1 MIGCDGGDGE
11 TEDGDDV
18 LYTSSSG
25 VENVSAK
32 GWGGL
37 GGKEDVVLI
46 VVDEDEF
53 ALVELVLDGANGV
66 EMDEVELLEGGV
78 WISSSSSR
86 VRSMKILSFVGL
98 MLSLGFLALWEMVAM
113 VEDMVVLD

>member
-1 MIGCDGGDGE
+1 M
-11 TEDGDDV
+11 
-18 LYTSSSG
+18 
-25 VENVSAK
+25 
-32 GWGGL
+32 
-37 GGKEDVVLI
+37 
-46 VVDEDEF
+46 VDEDEF

-113 VEDMVVLD
+113 VEDMIVLD

>member
-1 MIGCDGGDGE
+1 M
-11 TEDGDDV
+11 
-18 LYTSSSG
+18 
-25 VENVSAK
+25 
-32 GWGGL
+32 
-37 GGKEDVVLI
+37 I

-113 VEDMVVLD
+113 VEDMIVLD

>member
-1 MIGCDGGDGE
+1 M
-11 TEDGDDV
+11 
-18 LYTSSSG
+18 
-25 VENVSAK
+25 
-32 GWGGL
+32 
-37 GGKEDVVLI
+37 
-46 VVDEDEF
+46 VDEDEF